1 MNRPK
6 KHKTSISISQE
17 GERLLDLVTQKLGVN
32 KSAVMEIA
40 LRRLAKAEGI
50 S

>member
-17 GERLLDLVTQKLGVN
+17 GERLLALVTQKLGVN